1 MGVYQLPSAQKNKVK
16 CRLLLRAGQ
25 NVHVQTEMT
34 CLCGALYLMLK
45 SWRDWKGEQVSFQ
58 PSSLMNRHNFR
69 FIVGLAF
76 SAFQKAILLVS
87 KEIYLFLPP
96 PECSILQNQVGRKK
110 INLMGSKQKSG
121 FILWV
126 FPSSHSLF
134 FPLMLHVLPVLT
146 TTQTLLSR
154 TSHSA
159 WDNSHVL
166 TRQTF
171 DCGSL

>member
-1 MGVYQLPSAQKNKVK
+1 MFMSKQKWLAYVG
-16 CRLLLRAGQ
+16 LFI
-25 NVHVQTEMT
+25 
-34 CLCGALYLMLK
+34 LCWKAEEH
-45 SWRDWKGEQVSFQ
+45 WKGEQVSFQ
-58 PSSLMNRHNFR
+58 PSSLMNRHIFR
-69 FIVGLAF
+69 FIGGLAF
-76 SAFQKAILLVS
+76 STFQKAILLVS
-87 KEIYLFLPP
+87 KEFYLFLPP

-126 FPSSHSLF
+126 FPSSHSPF
-134 FPLMLHVLPVLT
+134 FPLTLHVLPVLT

-166 TRQTF
+166 TMQTF